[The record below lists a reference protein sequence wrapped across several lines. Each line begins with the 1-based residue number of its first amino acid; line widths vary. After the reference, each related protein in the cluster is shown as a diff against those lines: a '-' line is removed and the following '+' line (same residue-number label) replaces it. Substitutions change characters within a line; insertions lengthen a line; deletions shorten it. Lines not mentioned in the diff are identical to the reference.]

1 MPFLQIT
8 ICKNIFMHIQRTLFR
23 IALEKI
29 GSGKAIIILGPR
41 QSGKTTLL
49 RELEAKAGKRT
60 RWLDCDVMEIR
71 EALSTTNPER
81 LRRLVADA
89 EMLFIDEAQR
99 VRDIGIT
106 LKIFTD
112 QIKEVQLV
120 VSGSSA
126 FELSNIINEPLTGRK
141 WEYLLLPISTE
152 ELVANNGFLEESMQ
166 LHNRMLYGMYP
177 DVINNPGREK
187 ELLSNLSIN
196 YLYKDIFSFQDVR
209 KPELLEKL
217 LKGLALQM
225 GSEISF
231 RELARFIESDQ
242 CTVQRYLD
250 LLEKAFIVFRH
261 LSFSRNL
268 RNELKR
274 SRKVYFYDN
283 GIRNALIGNFQPL
296 AMRTDVGALWE
307 NFMVSERIKR
317 NRHHKLFRNEYFWR
331 TTEQQEIDYIEEY
344 DGRLFAYEFKW
355 NPEKNVRAP
364 KTFLNA
370 YPEAT
375 FTAIHPKNYLEEFL
389 LAPE

>member
-1 MPFLQIT
+1 ML
-8 ICKNIFMHIQRTLFR
+8 IQRTLYQK
-23 IALEKI
+23 ALEKI

-49 RELEAKAGKRT
+49 REIASNSGKRFK
-60 RWLDCDVMEIR
+60 WLNCDTAEVR
-71 EALSTTNPER
+71 EALTTTNPER
-81 LRRLVADA
+81 LRRLVVDT

-112 QIKEVQLV
+112 QIREVQLV

-141 WEYLLLPISTE
+141 WEYLLLPLTTE
-152 ELVANNGFLEESMQ
+152 EMVAQNGYLEESLQ
-166 LHNRMLYGMYP
+166 LHNRLLYGMYP
-177 DVINNPGREK
+177 DVVTKPGQEQ
-187 ELLSNLSIN
+187 ELLANLSVN
-196 YLYKDIFSFQDVR
+196 YLYKDVFTFQDVR
-209 KPELLEKL
+209 RPELLEKL
-217 LKGLALQM
+217 LKGLALQI
-225 GSEISF
+225 GSEVSF
-231 RELARFIESDQ
+231 QELARFIESDQ
-242 CTVQRYLD
+242 ATVQRYLD
-250 LLEKAFIVFRH
+250 LLEKTFIVFRQM
-261 LSFSRNL
+261 SFSRNL

-274 SRKVYFYDN
+274 SRKIYFYDN
-283 GIRNALIGNFQPL
+283 GIRNALIGNFNPL
-296 AMRTDVGALWE
+296 ANRTDVGALWE

-317 NRHHKLFRNEYFWR
+317 NRHHKLFCNEYFWR

-355 NPEKNVRAP
+355 NPTKAVRAP

-375 FTAIHPKNYLEEFL
+375 FQTIHPKNYLDDFL
-389 LAPE
+389 NSPK

>member
-1 MPFLQIT
+1 MY
-8 ICKNIFMHIQRTLFR
+8 IQRTLYKK
-23 IALEKI
+23 ALEKI
-29 GSGKAIIILGPR
+29 GSGKAIIVLGPR

-49 RELEAKAGKRT
+49 REIASNSGKRF
-60 RWLDCDVMEIR
+60 RWLDCDTTEIR

-81 LRRLVADA
+81 LRRLVGDS

-112 QIKEVQLV
+112 QIREVQLV

-141 WEYLLLPISTE
+141 WEYLLLPLSTE
-152 ELVANNGFLEESMQ
+152 ELEAQNGYLEESLQ
-166 LHNRMLYGMYP
+166 LHNRLLYGMYP
-177 DVINNPGREK
+177 DVVSKPGQEQ
-187 ELLSNLSIN
+187 ELLANLSVN
-196 YLYKDIFSFQDVR
+196 YLYKDIFTFQDVR

-217 LKGLALQM
+217 LKGLALQI

-231 RELARFIESDQ
+231 QELARFIESDQ
-242 CTVQRYLD
+242 ATVQRYLD
-250 LLEKAFIVFRH
+250 LLEKTFIVFRL

-274 SRKVYFYDN
+274 SRKIYFYDN
-283 GIRNALIGNFQPL
+283 GIRNALIGNFNPL
-296 AMRTDVGALWE
+296 ANRSDVGALWE

-317 NRHHKLFRNEYFWR
+317 TRHHKLFRNEYFWR
-331 TTEQQEIDYIEEY
+331 TVEQQEIDYIEEY
-344 DGRLFAYEFKW
+344 DGQLFAYEFKW
-355 NPEKNVRAP
+355 NPTKTVRAP

-375 FTAIHPKNYLEEFL
+375 FNVIHPKNYLDEFL
-389 LAPE
+389 NAPNE